1 MTKNWQT
8 FRNLLNFMKISTALF
23 HGTEQNLVDLTNLF
37 PFTDIMFTNDI
48 NEINQISFFEQNDLK
63 IIFIEEP
70 EVVRNIHNFDNK
82 IFLSTKYNSKFTK
95 ITREI
100 LINIYENHFQLNI
113 PCDIKQQIEDT
124 KTHESV
130 YSTIYKIH
138 LNNGLYNPQHTP
150 VIFNR
155 EHPITFLLN
164 KMHTIPV
171 NSQKN
176 QILKTLA
183 KILHTD
189 FLVTGNITLTSFY
202 KLIEKMIN

>member
-1 MTKNWQT
+1 MTKNLQT
-8 FRNLLNFMKISTALF
+8 FRNLLNFMKIQTAVF
-23 HGTEQNLVDLTNLF
+23 FGTEQILVDLTNLF

-48 NEINQISFFEQNDLK
+48 NEINQISFFEENDLK
-63 IIFIEEP
+63 IIFTDET
-70 EVVRNIHNFDNK
+70 EVIKNTNNLSNK
-82 IFLSTKYNSKFTK
+82 IFLCTKYSSKFTK

-113 PCDIKQQIEDT
+113 PCDIKQQIEAT
-124 KTHESV
+124 KTHESI

-138 LNNGLYNPQHTP
+138 LNNGLYNPKHTP
-150 VIFNR
+150 VIFDR

-164 KMHTIPV
+164 KMHTIPA

-189 FLVTGNITLTSFY
+189 FLITGNLTLTSFY
-202 KLIEKMIN
+202 KLVEKMIN